1 MLETAQHIHSTLSIG
16 AQRCLRG
23 LRDICEGCER
33 VSYKHGLSPRK
44 QTFYSHGSSRC
55 TPTGTRTAVAQTH
68 RGTHSGMLPV
78 VVPSL
83 RSAAPKGRGERARA
97 ARGPAHLGAVI
108 GSRPGRAAA
117 DFPSLRGLRSR
128 FGSLKGIGFSVHIC
142 SGALV
147 KCDLKRIFSS
157 LIVFVLFF
165 LKRIFCP

>member
-1 MLETAQHIHSTLSIG
+1 MLGTARHIPSALSIR
-16 AQRCLRG
+16 AQL
-23 LRDICEGCER
+23 LER
-33 VSYKHGLSPRK
+33 AAGHIGMVQAGFIEAQFVPSKKNFLFALKLQLHAHG
-44 QTFYSHGSSRC
+44 
-55 TPTGTRTAVAQTH
+55 QTH
-68 RGTHSGMLPV
+68 SSGSEHRDAHSGMLPV

-83 RSAAPKGRGERARA
+83 RSAVPKGRGERARV